1 MDYIESLLIMEDD
14 LDEDEDLGEF
24 GQSLSD
30 QSVMPQAD
38 SRMLAEESDPEVQ
51 DSATNGVPDWR
62 VRGRCRPMPQ
72 EIENKCCKL
81 KKCITSSSRFTKFC
95 LDPDVLELFIKNA
108 SNIRNDREDNS
119 TRAF

>member
-38 SRMLAEESDPEVQ
+38 SRMLAEESNPEVQ
-51 DSATNGVPDWR
+51 DSATSGVPDWC
-62 VRGRCRPMPQ
+62 VCGRCRPMPQ
-72 EIENKCCKL
+72 EIENKCCKS
-81 KKCITSSSRFTKFC
+81 KKCITSSSRFTKLC
-95 LDPDVLELFIKNA
+95 LDPDVLELCIKNA
-108 SNIRNDREDNS
+108 SDIRNDR
-119 TRAF
+119 RQQH